1 MQEWTYAQ
9 RLQLEKTCQS
19 AYFLAIVQV
28 QWADVIIS
36 KTRVLSIFQQVSSSL
51 LLVLPSPLC
60 QGMSNWV
67 LNLGLVFETCCAAFL
82 LYFPWSY
89 VLGFYPLAPEW
100 WLPALPYTLL
110 IFVGDEVS
118 SCPSSCPTLAL
129 RSAATT

>member
-1 MQEWTYAQ
+1 MVQEWTYAQ

-36 KTRVLSIFQQVSSSL
+36 KTRVLSIFQQ
-51 LLVLPSPLC
+51 
-60 QGMSNWV
+60 GMSNWV
-67 LNLGLVFETCCAAFL
+67 LNCGLVFETCCAAFL

-100 WLPALPYTLL
+100 WLAALPYTLL
-110 IFVGDEVS
+110 IFLGDELRRYYVRKALKQPTVVGDFLTME
-118 SCPSSCPTLAL
+118 TYY
-129 RSAATT
+129 